1 MEFDGDNALAA
12 VDKGGQVGSKRE
24 GRRRISFG
32 GPLVRVFHCLDLGE
46 EFFTHM

>member
-24 GRRRISFG
+24 GRCRISFG
-32 GPLVRVFHCLDLGE
+32 GPLVCVFHCLDLGE